1 MEAKVIFKRDV
12 GSLRELQEART
23 RMENPTPKS
32 VDATGKQ
39 AGWVLRNKATGEAV
53 YETNDPKKV
62 ATLNTEKYEAVPI
75 GEYLASL
82 NKRPPHATEQKTNSI
97 TTRERMSQ

>member
-12 GSLRELQEART
+12 GSLRELQEAQT
-23 RMENPTPKS
+23 RMENPISKS

-39 AGWVLRNKATGEAV
+39 AGWVLRNKATGEAI
-53 YETNDPKKV
+53 YETYDPKKV

-82 NKRPPHATEQKTNSI
+82 NKSQAAS
-97 TTRERMSQ
+97 TRERMSQ